1 MTNLSTYIRTMD
13 PWFIG
18 FDRIWDQLER
28 NNSTYTTTP
37 SNYPPYDIIRNEE
50 QYTINLAVAG
60 FSEDDVKVELKDS
73 TLTIQGE
80 SKNSEK
86 PDYLHRG
93 IASRK
98 FHRQFTLAETVEVK
112 DVKLENGVL
121 SVHLE
126 NIIPDEKK
134 PKKFAINKGG
144 SLLLG
149 QVLNINKRTG
159 KLVLF

>member
-13 PWFIG
+13 PFFVG
-18 FDRIWDQLER
+18 FDRLWDQLER
-28 NNSTYTTTP
+28 NNSIYSTAA
-37 SNYPPYDIIRNEE
+37 NYPPYDIIRDGNK
-50 QYTINLAVAG
+50 YTINLAVAG
-60 FSEDDVKVELKDS
+60 FSEDDVSVELKDS
-73 TLTIQGE
+73 SLTISGE
-80 SKNSEK
+80 SKSEDK

-98 FHRQFTLAETVEVK
+98 FHRQFTLAETVEVT

-121 SVHLE
+121 SVYLE

-144 SLLLG
+144 ELLLG
-149 QVLNINKRTG
+149 
-159 KLVLF
+159 